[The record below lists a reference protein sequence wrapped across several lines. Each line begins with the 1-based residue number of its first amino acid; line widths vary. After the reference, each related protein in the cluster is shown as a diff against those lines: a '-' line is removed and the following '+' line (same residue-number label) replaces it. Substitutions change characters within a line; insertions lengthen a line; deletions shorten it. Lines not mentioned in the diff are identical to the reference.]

1 MAKITYKKT
10 KEPTRILISPNILV
24 HLSWLVELR
33 EPSSWPSK
41 KKKKSSWRNF
51 IQNFHLRTKTLHQY
65 LLCGDLF
72 STLLLTIPAPSS
84 LTPIAC
90 TTEFQ
95 LKSAKNQLKYWNH
108 YFHETQTLSLPTPKT
123 NRHFN
128 TIQPTTFK
136 ANLQTHTHARTHA
149 HTHKHNFAPGDILA
163 PESLLPRS
171 SRSPSHC
178 RSEVKIAVWHQPTNL
193 GHHKI
198 TYPIKKTT
206 HALTTTTV
214 RRMAA
219 SGREISRNGSLSQA
233 LRVKQAKIK

>member
-1 MAKITYKKT
+1 MA
-10 KEPTRILISPNILV
+10 ISSP
-24 HLSWLVELR
+24 
-33 EPSSWPSK
+33 PFSSPFPPPVRWPRSPAQ
-41 KKKKSSWRNF
+41 
-51 IQNFHLRTKTLHQY
+51 QNFN
-65 LLCGDLF
+65 
-72 STLLLTIPAPSS
+72 S
-84 LTPIAC
+84 
-90 TTEFQ
+90 
-95 LKSAKNQLKYWNH
+95 NQ
-108 YFHETQTLSLPTPKT
+108 QKT
-123 NRHFN
+123 NSNIETTIFTKPKPSLYRHPKQTAISTPFN
-128 TIQPTTFK
+128 PPLLKQICK
-136 ANLQTHTHARTHA
+136 HTRTHA